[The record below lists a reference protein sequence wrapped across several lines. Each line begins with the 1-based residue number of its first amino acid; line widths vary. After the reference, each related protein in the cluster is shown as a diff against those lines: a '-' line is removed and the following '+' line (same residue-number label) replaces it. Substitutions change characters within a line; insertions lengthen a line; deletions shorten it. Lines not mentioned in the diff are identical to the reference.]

1 MFNVSFLRD
10 PAPHVPLNIT
20 KSDYCEVNAEHTKCL
35 YTTPDPD
42 CAILGRGLSFTNRNM
57 FVEKINE

>member
-10 PAPHVPLNIT
+10 PEPHVTLNI
-20 KSDYCEVNAEHTKCL
+20 
-35 YTTPDPD
+35 TPDPD